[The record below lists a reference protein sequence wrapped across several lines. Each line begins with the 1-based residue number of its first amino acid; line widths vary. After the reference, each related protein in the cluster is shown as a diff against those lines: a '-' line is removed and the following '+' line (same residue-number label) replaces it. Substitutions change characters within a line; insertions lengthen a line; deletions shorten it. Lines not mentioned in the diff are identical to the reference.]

1 MDYYLRSYDECGQTA
16 TPDIAPDKLALII
29 QQCNAFTKR
38 VGVNPNLAAP
48 SRFRKVPLDKPNGT
62 FLS

>member
-48 SRFRKVPLDKPNGT
+48 IEPLSESAARQT
-62 FLS
+62 